1 MSSHQSCKNC
11 WERQNELLESG
22 DGSQVIC
29 HCLDGL
35 TDEEIANE
43 VTALVLSEIEEAF
56 PAGEGQLDDDETRLM
71 INENGS
77 NSSQLEEVFAGSSQC
92 QTDEISLPRTTPKT
106 TTPKTTTAKTTPKTT
121 TPKTTNKN
129 AHSRTSS
136 KKRKVSDSFKLASSN
151 VETKLKKRLFHEPFP
166 TDEEFTKCERSMNI
180 MKWRNMPLNKIYR
193 LLSLEIKGS
202 SENPY
207 MATMKSKDGSIFKVW
222 IRARIYDQLKI
233 YDMEKECVYIKSYG
247 LKACKGDPSKHYFDF
262 SVIVKEQ

>member
-56 PAGEGQLDDDETRLM
+56 PASGGQLEIDETRLM

-77 NSSQLEEVFAGSSQC
+77 NSSQLEEVFARSSQC
-92 QTDEISLPRTTPKT
+92 QTDVLPHTTPKNT
-106 TTPKTTTAKTTPKTT
+106 VIA
-121 TPKTTNKN
+121 NKN
-129 AHSRTSS
+129 AHSRISS

-166 TDEEFTKCERSMNI
+166 TDEEFTKCERSMKI

-193 LLSLEIKGS
+193 LLSIEIKGS

-207 MATMKSKDGSIFKVW
+207 LATIKSKDGSIFKVW
-222 IRARIYDQLKI
+222 IRARIYDELKI
-233 YDMEKECVYIKSYG
+233 YNMEKDCVYIKSYG

>member
-29 HCLDGL
+29 HCLDGV
-35 TDEEIANE
+35 TDEEIDDE
-43 VTALVLSEIEEAF
+43 VTAFVLSEIEEAF
-56 PAGEGQLDDDETRLM
+56 PASGGQLEIDETRLM

-77 NSSQLEEVFAGSSQC
+77 NSSQLEEVFARSSQC
-92 QTDEISLPRTTPKT
+92 QTDVLPHTTPKNT
-106 TTPKTTTAKTTPKTT
+106 VIA
-121 TPKTTNKN
+121 NKN
-129 AHSRTSS
+129 AHSRISS

-151 VETKLKKRLFHEPFP
+151 VEPKLEKQLFHEAFP
-166 TDEEFTKCERSMNI
+166 TDEEFTKCERSMKI

-193 LLSLEIKGS
+193 LLSIEIKGS

-207 MATMKSKDGSIFKVW
+207 MATMKSKDGTIFKVW
-222 IRARIYDQLKI
+222 IRARIYDELKI

-247 LKACKGDPSKHYFDF
+247 LKACKGDPSKQYFDF